1 MEIDLHNHKELIA
14 EIVQTFKDVK
24 TEFAAFKLS
33 VLALDSQC
41 SDLEQRL
48 EAAVKNSSQLQR
60 ATQEKY
66 DVLLER
72 FLEQCGEGTS
82 DWVVLRRLQALN
94 ASGTVN

>member
-1 MEIDLHNHKELIA
+1 MEIDLHNYKELVV
-14 EIVQTFKDVK
+14 EIVRTFKDVK

-33 VLALDSQC
+33 VLALESQC

-48 EAAVKNSSQLQR
+48 DAAVKNSSQLQR
-60 ATQEKY
+60 ATHEKY

-82 DWVVLRRLQALN
+82 DWIILRRLQALN
-94 ASGTVN
+94 ALGTVN

>member
-48 EAAVKNSSQLQR
+48 AG
-60 ATQEKY
+60 
-66 DVLLER
+66 
-72 FLEQCGEGTS
+72 C
-82 DWVVLRRLQALN
+82 
-94 ASGTVN
+94 